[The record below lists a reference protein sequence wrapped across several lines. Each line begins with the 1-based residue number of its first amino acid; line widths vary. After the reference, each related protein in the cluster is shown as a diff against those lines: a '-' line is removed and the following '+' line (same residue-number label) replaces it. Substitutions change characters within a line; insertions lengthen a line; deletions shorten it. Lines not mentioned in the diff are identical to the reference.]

1 MSHSF
6 ETPWTIALQT
16 PLSMG
21 FPKQEYWSG
30 LPFSSPGNLPDP
42 RIKPAGR
49 FFIAESPG
57 KPQCSVL
64 ERKKP
69 PWFFC
74 CTFYG
79 GEKTKILKYM
89 WNRFQWFS
97 GELLLFKKSHYS
109 SFSFTDFWGR
119 SDNFLI
125 FCRI

>member
-1 MSHSF
+1 
-6 ETPWTIALQT
+6 
-16 PLSMG
+16 MG

-69 PWFFC
+69 PWFFVAH
-74 CTFYG
+74 FME
-79 GEKTKILKYM
+79 EKKLK
-89 WNRFQWFS
+89 
-97 GELLLFKKSHYS
+97 S
-109 SFSFTDFWGR
+109 SNICETDF
-119 SDNFLI
+119 SDLVESYYF
-125 FCRI
+125 